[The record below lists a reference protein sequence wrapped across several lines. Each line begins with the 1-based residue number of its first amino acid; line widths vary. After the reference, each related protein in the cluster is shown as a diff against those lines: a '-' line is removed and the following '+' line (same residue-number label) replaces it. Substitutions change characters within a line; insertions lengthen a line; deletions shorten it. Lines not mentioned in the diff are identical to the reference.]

1 MRLPSGVCRLGI
13 AGNRGRVTDLP
24 GQYRPVFTQEVVS
37 ESTTIVTVDGELDIS
52 GADALRAA
60 LDSAEEERTGVIRLD
75 AQTVSFLDSTA
86 LGVVL
91 AAAQRVAARGGRFE
105 LVCTSPA
112 IRRVLD
118 MTMISR
124 TVHVLP

>member
-1 MRLPSGVCRLGI
+1 MKE
-13 AGNRGRVTDLP
+13 A
-24 GQYRPVFTQEVVS
+24 
-37 ESTTIVTVDGELDIS
+37 TTIISVDGELDIS

-60 LDSAEEERTGVIRLD
+60 LDAAEEERTGVIRLD
-75 AQTVSFLDSTA
+75 AQAVSFLDSTA

-91 AAAQRVAARGGRFE
+91 ASAHRIAARGGRFE

>member
-1 MRLPSGVCRLGI
+1 M
-13 AGNRGRVTDLP
+13 TDLP
-24 GQYRPVFTQEVVS
+24 SQYRPVFTQEVVS

-60 LDSAEEERTGVIRLD
+60 LDAAEEERTEVIRLD
-75 AQTVSFLDSTA
+75 AQAVSFLDSTA

-91 AAAQRVAARGGRFE
+91 AAAQQVTARGGRFE
-105 LVCTSPA
+105 LVCSSPA

-124 TVHVLP
+124 TVDVLP

>member
-1 MRLPSGVCRLGI
+1 M
-13 AGNRGRVTDLP
+13 TDLP